1 MKSSVAQM
9 KLFSLGQEQNTKIY
23 PGNSHLI
30 MKRSVQAFA
39 NDGMNLRNKKLRRKM
54 FQYSENC

>member
-23 PGNSHLI
+23 PGNSHFI
-30 MKRSVQAFA
+30 MKRSVQVLAS
-39 NDGMNLRNKKLRRKM
+39 DGMNLRNKKLKRKM